1 MVNQAQLG
9 SGGFSAITVT
19 SSASPTYY
27 TVPVTFT
34 ANLPSQATGTITFMD
49 GSNTLGTSP
58 ISAGAA
64 TWTTSVLSVGVH
76 ADITAVYS
84 GDSNFQGATSAPISQ
99 TINAADSMTLLTINS
114 SPASLGAS
122 VQLSALVTAGGTAPS
137 SSTVTFYDGA
147 TQIGTGSVTPANT
160 TNLLLYSNNLAG
172 VAWTPSN
179 ATVTASGIQGPTTN
193 TVAGSFTSTAASGY
207 VSQTVNGLT
216 ASSPA
221 VLSSWL
227 RVASGSQ
234 TVPLTVTDTS
244 NNVLS
249 TQNCTLNTS
258 WSRCSVSVATGPT
271 MTSVIAQIGGVA
283 NGVTVQVWGVQL
295 EEGST
300 AGPYVQTDGVSLA
313 GSGATASMTISTL
326 DAGTHSITASYPGD
340 PNVAASTSA
349 AGALV
354 INKAASGAET
364 VTVLSGTN
372 PSTYKGNVT
381 FTISVAAIA
390 GNTPTGTITL
400 LDGATQIGT
409 GSLSGGSVQIGTA
422 ILTAGSH
429 SITAQYSGD
438 SNYSSA
444 TSSILTQTVNQ
455 AAGTLSLATDGSP
468 SNFGAT
474 VHFTATV
481 PSDATGTVSFTDN
494 GTGIGT
500 ATISA
505 GTAVLAIN
513 ALTAGSH
520 TVAASW
526 PGDSNYSAPANATTT
541 QVVNKILATVSVS
554 GSPNPSVYGGS
565 VVMTVVLTGVNGVT
579 PTGTVSIADGAT
591 VLNASVPITSGTAT
605 FTTSAL
611 AAGAHTITVTYNGDS
626 NYN

>member
-1 MVNQAQLG
+1 
-9 SGGFSAITVT
+9 
-19 SSASPTYY
+19 
-27 TVPVTFT
+27 
-34 ANLPSQATGTITFMD
+34 
-49 GSNTLGTSP
+49 
-58 ISAGAA
+58 
-64 TWTTSVLSVGVH
+64 
-76 ADITAVYS
+76 
-84 GDSNFQGATSAPISQ
+84 
-99 TINAADSMTLLTINS
+99 
-114 SPASLGAS
+114 
-122 VQLSALVTAGGTAPS
+122 
-137 SSTVTFYDGA
+137 
-147 TQIGTGSVTPANT
+147 
-160 TNLLLYSNNLAG
+160 
-172 VAWTPSN
+172 
-179 ATVTASGIQGPTTN
+179 
-193 TVAGSFTSTAASGY
+193 
-207 VSQTVNGLT
+207 
-216 ASSPA
+216 
-221 VLSSWL
+221 
-227 RVASGSQ
+227 
-234 TVPLTVTDTS
+234 
-244 NNVLS
+244 
-249 TQNCTLNTS
+249 
-258 WSRCSVSVATGPT
+258 
-271 MTSVIAQIGGVA
+271 
-283 NGVTVQVWGVQL
+283 
-295 EEGST
+295 
-300 AGPYVQTDGVSLA
+300 
-313 GSGATASMTISTL
+313 
-326 DAGTHSITASYPGD
+326 
-340 PNVAASTSA
+340 
-349 AGALV
+349 
-354 INKAASGAET
+354 